1 MIAFGNFSASGTA
14 ASTEITG
21 KPHWL
26 VEALTGTN
34 GTDLL
39 LIAAFVCIA
48 AFAAVQWRKIN
59 REG

>member
-1 MIAFGNFSASGTA
+1 MPLAWQNIPAFSEAPA
-14 ASTEITG
+14 TE
-21 KPHWL
+21 PHWL
-26 VEALTGTN
+26 VEALTGMD
-34 GTDLL
+34 GKSVL